1 MKSKLMKIQIRIS
14 GYCRHNKW
22 IFFFILHI
30 DYMFNYYLKLRVTIF
45 NGNPPRKKIPENTH
59 S

>member
-1 MKSKLMKIQIRIS
+1 MKIQIRIS